1 MCKKGVMQ
9 MAQTELYKMD
19 REKRAEEIKSMSDA
33 RLLAELDDTIQCDIL
48 GLNND
53 AWMTLEKKK
62 VYQAIVNEREPHMT
76 KVTCFRPL

>member
-62 VYQAIVNEREPHMT
+62 VYQAIVNELQRRLSRET
-76 KVTCFRPL
+76 TY

>member
-1 MCKKGVMQ
+1 

-48 GLNND
+48 GLYND

-62 VYQAIVNEREPHMT
+62 VYQAIVNELQRRLARET
-76 KVTCFRPL
+76 TY

>member
-48 GLNND
+48 GLYND

-62 VYQAIVNEREPHMT
+62 VYQAIVNELQRRLARET
-76 KVTCFRPL
+76 TY